1 MNARGYTEGR
11 VGANLLPAMVNP
23 VIRILLLSPQPLLG
37 DWFQVSISQRPD
49 LAVVGT
55 ERDLDRAIECAR
67 ALRPYVVITNSRDT
81 ALDSIVLRLLKEGI
95 TPVVIVLNMTDH
107 RLRLY
112 RSEEWQ
118 VNDVEDLEQAIRAEP
133 VLG

>member
-37 DWFQVSISQRPD
+37 DWFQVLLSQRPD

-67 ALRPYVVITNSRDT
+67 ALRPDVVITNSRDT

>member
-1 MNARGYTEGR
+1 MNAHGYTQGHLN
-11 VGANLLPAMVNP
+11 ANLLPTMVNAM
-23 VIRILLLSPQPLLG
+23 IRILLLSPQPLLD
-37 DWFQVSISQRPD
+37 DWLLVLLSRRPD

-55 ERDLDRAIECAR
+55 ERDPDCVIACAR
-67 ALRPYVVITNSRDT
+67 ALRPNMVIANSRDP
-81 ALDSIVLRLLKEGI
+81 ALDSLVLRLLKEGI
-95 TPVVIVLNMTDH
+95 TPGVIVLNLTDH